1 MNEDAFDH
9 KTVREWM
16 AVDGIEEMDLMTGSG
31 YIHLKRSEFPGIL
44 AGSSVMG
51 HLGWKG
57 SEHEIRP
64 DDFLDETVTS
74 CRIRNGRLS
83 GIS

>member
-1 MNEDAFDH
+1 MSGSAFDH

-16 AVDGIEEMDLMTGSG
+16 AVDEIEEMDLMTGSG
-31 YIHLKRSEFPGIL
+31 YIQLERSEFPRIL
-44 AGSSVMG
+44 DGDSVLG

-57 SEHEIRP
+57 SEHEIHP
-64 DDFLDETVTS
+64 YEFLDEIVTS
-74 CRIRNGRLS
+74 CRIRNGKLS

>member
-1 MNEDAFDH
+1 MNEGTFDH

-16 AVDGIEEMDLMTGSG
+16 AVDEIEEMDLMTGSG
-31 YIHLKRSEFPGIL
+31 YIHLGRSEFSKIL
-44 AGSSVMG
+44 DGDSVMG

-57 SEHEIRP
+57 SEHEIYP
-64 DDFLDETVTS
+64 EEFLDEIVTS
-74 CRIRNGRLS
+74 CRIRNGKLS

>member
-1 MNEDAFDH
+1 MSGSAFDH

-16 AVDGIEEMDLMTGSG
+16 AVDEIEEMDLMTGSG
-31 YIHLKRSEFPGIL
+31 YIHLERHEFPKIL
-44 AGSSVMG
+44 DGNSVMG

-57 SEHEIRP
+57 SEHEIYP
-64 DDFLDETVTS
+64 EEFLDEIVTS
-74 CRIRNGRLS
+74 CRIRNGKLS